1 MLRNQIYA
9 GWVVSGENKVKGLHQ
24 PLVTQDLFDAV
35 QDALDGKG
43 AAPVVHNTGY
53 PPEFV
58 GALIKHMEEAGVWT
72 DGLLDDREWWD
83 SNGDLNGTHP
93 RDFHNTSFTP
103 NTRF

>member
-58 GALIKHMEEAGVWT
+58 GALIKHMEEAGVW
-72 DGLLDDREWWD
+72 L
-83 SNGDLNGTHP
+83 
-93 RDFHNTSFTP
+93 
-103 NTRF
+103 